1 MPLKCLIQKEFAG
14 KRHSLPDYNFPD
26 KMLDEQSQT
35 PFQIQP

>member
-1 MPLKCLIQKEFAG
+1 MINAKKVC